1 MPPLERSALVKA
13 LVDPAGKALRSQS
26 VTAGL
31 RGAQAAGDVRQGMV
45 EFGNGVGGDQH
56 PKPVE
61 DHRVVHS
68 MPRG

>member
-1 MPPLERSALVKA
+1 
-13 LVDPAGKALRSQS
+13 
-26 VTAGL
+26 
-31 RGAQAAGDVRQGMV
+31 MV